1 MSKSVNSVMVIGYGT
16 MGRGILET
24 FAKNGF
30 EAAVLTRDP
39 YAIKDLPA
47 GADAYSELPDMAPD
61 LIIESIPEDMR
72 LSMDSSKTGRQIR
85 RSSGLR
91 HEYIRPADRNRRGA
105 AAPQRTFHRHP
116 LHAARGSL
124 SSR

>member
-39 YAIKDLPA
+39 SRIKDLPA

-61 LIIESIPEDMR
+61 LII
-72 LSMDSSKTGRQIR
+72 
-85 RSSGLR
+85 
-91 HEYIRPADRNRRGA
+91 
-105 AAPQRTFHRHP
+105 
-116 LHAARGSL
+116 
-124 SSR
+124 